1 MYTQKINCKCG
12 DTVYEETFSIKASTI
27 PTFLF
32 DETLHGVNLHQ
43 NNVKCW
49 SGHVTPWCDVKVHW
63 SGAELVY
70 CGVNLHNHGVKWD
83 INWVF
88 DTRERCTST
97 LFKCNL
103 ALKKCK
109 LVFYTN
115 LV

>member
-83 INWVF
+83 INWV
-88 DTRERCTST
+88 TP
-97 LFKCNL
+97 
-103 ALKKCK
+103 KKC
-109 LVFYTN
+109 FRYTWK
-115 LV
+115 VYKYTFQV